1 LLVKIAN
8 FKSVESAELELAPV
22 TILVG
27 PPASGKSNILDAI
40 ALAGYFNRIML
51 LDKEYDNN
59 ATLLE
64 PLTLIA
70 RFNTHE
76 QLFTRYDLTRKI
88 YIELQ
93 PSEDERLTVELQ
105 FKQGKF
111 EITVNDTLIPWDLM
125 SALTTPRDTTGSA
138 VRNALSQAMKGK
150 LLVEARLYG
159 YDRYGLASTQCTTIT
174 LCGFNMRMKGL
185 QLVAAPK
192 NLLSEFGWNAPK
204 LTKLVGDIVGEVED
218 VLREHL
224 DIGVEIRITLAGT
237 IMIFDG
243 RQEVELVSVSDS
255 VFRVLYYLMAIKTAV
270 NYAKLYG
277 LERRFI
283 LMLEEPEAHVFPYYL
298 DTLAEYIG
306 KAKDYLYV
314 VVATHNPLLVSM
326 LWDKVRD
333 LKTYY
338 VAREKMYTRVWEL
351 DVGRLA
357 EDLRTAED
365 LLYMSPREVASRYV
379 VGAGG
384 GESSGMEAGR
394 GGQ

>member
-1 LLVKIAN
+1 LLAKIAN

-59 ATLLE
+59 AALLE

-70 RFNTHE
+70 RFNAHE
-76 QLFTRYDLTRKI
+76 QLFTRYDLTGKI

-93 PSEDERLTVELQ
+93 PSEGERLAVELQ
-105 FKQGKF
+105 FRQGKF
-111 EITVNDTLIPWDLM
+111 EVTVNDTLIPWDLV
-125 SALTTPRDTTGSA
+125 STPTTPSA

-185 QLVAAPK
+185 QLVVAPK
-192 NLLSEFGWNAPK
+192 NLLSEFGWNAPH
-204 LTKLVGDIVGEVED
+204 LTRSTRDVVVEVND

-224 DIGVEIRITLAGT
+224 GIKVEIKISRTGT
-237 IMIFDG
+237 VTVFDYD
-243 RQEVELVSVSDS
+243 QEVEPVAVSDS

-270 NYAKLYG
+270 NYAKLHG
-277 LERRFI
+277 LEKRLI

-298 DTLAEYIG
+298 DTLAKYIG

-326 LWDKVRD
+326 LWDKVRN

-357 EDLRTAED
+357 EDLKTAED
-365 LLYMSPREVASRYV
+365 LLYMSPREVVSRYV
-379 VGAGG
+379 VGAEG
-384 GESSGMEAGR
+384 GESPGREAGR
-394 GGQ
+394 GEQ